1 MPCGGEH
8 NWHTSSGLRDP
19 GSTRSGH
26 RDVPFINTQN
36 LQSVFLYPGVYIV
49 TDKLMRK
56 IFLAWGYQHW
66 KNAPSTKSGSALSHF
81 WIWRIVG
88 EVSRDS

>member
-1 MPCGGEH
+1 MPFGGEH

-56 IFLAWGYQHW
+56 IFWLGVTSIGRTLRPPGVAV
-66 KNAPSTKSGSALSHF
+66 P
-81 WIWRIVG
+81 
-88 EVSRDS
+88 